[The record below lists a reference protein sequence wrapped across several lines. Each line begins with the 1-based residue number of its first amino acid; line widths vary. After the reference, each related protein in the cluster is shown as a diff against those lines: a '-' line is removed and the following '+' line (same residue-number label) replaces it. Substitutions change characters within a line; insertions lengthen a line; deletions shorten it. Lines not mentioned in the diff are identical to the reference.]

1 MWLEQCFTVASI
13 KRDKEKSA
21 CNLSLSLCRNRFS
34 LSACANVGALRELD
48 DFGNVA
54 EGEARHGV
62 GTTVI
67 DGYATS
73 LGVVQG
79 GTGEANVG
87 HVAHALIEFAR

>member
-1 MWLEQCFTVASI
+1 MAGRCFTVARI

-48 DFGNVA
+48 DFGDIA
-54 EGEARHGV
+54 EGEARHGI

-67 DGYATS
+67 DGYAAS
-73 LGVVQG
+73 VWIMKG
-79 GTGEANVG
+79 GTGETDVG
-87 HVAHALIEFAR
+87 HVAHALIELAR

>member
-1 MWLEQCFTVASI
+1 MAGRCFTVARI

-48 DFGNVA
+48 DFGDIA
-54 EGEARHGV
+54 EGEACHGV

-87 HVAHALIEFAR
+87 HVAHTFVELAR

>member
-1 MWLEQCFTVASI
+1 MAGRCFTVARI

-48 DFGNVA
+48 DFGNIA
-54 EGEARHGV
+54 EGEARHGI

-67 DGYATS
+67 DRYATS
-73 LGVVQG
+73 LGVVECS
-79 GTGEANVG
+79 TGEANVG
-87 HVAHALIEFAR
+87 HVAHALIELAR

>member
-48 DFGNVA
+48 DFGDIA

-67 DGYATS
+67 DGYAAS

-87 HVAHALIEFAR
+87 HVAYALIELAR